1 VNVRTLSA
9 ARWSLEPQLQ
19 GSSQAAALY
28 GSIEQALALGTSAS
42 VGQRSRAVRR
52 AGRQIPRKRQ
62 RALESLGTA
71 YLIFADRE
79 PRCGVESTTTRLYAS
94 HMAAKLSAVHPV
106 LMVRDV
112 RASIEFYG
120 NLGFTTAFADSS
132 ANPKY
137 AGIRRDSVE
146 LHLQWHDAGEWSH
159 PVDRPTYR
167 FLVDDVDGLFA
178 ELRRKVS
185 AVDTKTVSDTP
196 WGTREFHVRD
206 PDLNGLQ
213 FYRAL

>member
-1 VNVRTLSA
+1 
-9 ARWSLEPQLQ
+9 
-19 GSSQAAALY
+19 
-28 GSIEQALALGTSAS
+28 
-42 VGQRSRAVRR
+42 
-52 AGRQIPRKRQ
+52 
-62 RALESLGTA
+62 
-71 YLIFADRE
+71 
-79 PRCGVESTTTRLYAS
+79 
-94 HMAAKLSAVHPV
+94 MAAKLSAVHPV

-112 RASIEFYG
+112 RASFEFYS
-120 NLGFTTAFADSS
+120 NLGFTIVFADST

-178 ELRRKVS
+178 ELRGKVS
-185 AVDTKTVSDTP
+185 AVDTKTVSDTS

-213 FYRAL
+213 FYRIL